1 MFSKVF
7 SAHPMGIDAVIIT
20 VECHV
25 ESGVPRFDIV
35 GLPDNA
41 VKESRERVIAA
52 LKNANFPFPPKR
64 ITINLAPADFRKEG
78 SGFDLPVAIGI
89 LAALNIIT
97 VEHLERFVF
106 LGELSLDGYIRPI
119 KGALA
124 IAVEAGKKGFK
135 TLLVPK
141 ESATEAA
148 IASSI
153 DVFGVNHISDVVELL
168 GNPTHFKPIRV
179 NLNQLFNQTNLH
191 HLDFSD
197 VKGQFHAKRAMEIAA
212 AGSHNIL
219 MLGPPGS
226 GKTMLAR
233 RLPSILPQL
242 TLEEALE
249 TTKVYSIAG
258 KKEAHDSIITTRP
271 FRSPHHT
278 ISDIALIGGG
288 RGIPTPG
295 EVSLAHHGVLFLD
308 ELPEFKKSVLEV
320 LRQPMEDKVVTIARA
335 SATLAFPAHFMLVAA
350 MNPSPK
356 GYAQNNDKNVY
367 VNEGDMQRYL
377 SKLSGPLLDRI
388 DIHLEVPAV
397 PIRDLNAAAKGESS
411 SDIRQR
417 VEAGRQIQIERFV
430 NYPTIFSNGGMTSKE
445 IKQFCKLD
453 SSSQKLLETAIERLG
468 LSARAYD
475 RILKVSRTIADLDE
489 QAEISSKH
497 IAEAIQYR
505 SLDKQFGL

>member
-1 MFSKVF
+1 MFSKVY
-7 SAHPMGIDAVIIT
+7 SAHPLGVEAAIVT

-25 ESGVPRFDIV
+25 DSGVPRFDIV

-41 VKESRERVIAA
+41 VKESRERVSAA
-52 LKNANFPFPPKR
+52 LKNSEHPFPPKR

-78 SGFDLPVAIGI
+78 SAFDLPIAIGV
-89 LAALNIIT
+89 LAALGIFDHTLIEKTII
-97 VEHLERFVF
+97 
-106 LGELSLDGYIRPI
+106 LGELSLDGYLRPV
-119 KGALA
+119 KGALSMA
-124 IAVEAGKKGFK
+124 IEAGRKGFK
-135 TLLVPK
+135 TIILPK
-141 ESATEAA
+141 ENAEEAA
-148 IASSI
+148 IANAI
-153 DVFGVNHISDVVELL
+153 DVIPISHMNEALNHMTGKAKI
-168 GNPTHFKPIRV
+168 NAFRV
-179 NLNQLFNQTNLH
+179 NLDKIFSHASQNF
-191 HLDFSD
+191 LDFSD
-197 VKGQFHAKRAMEIAA
+197 VKGQFQAKRAMEIAA

-233 RLPSILPQL
+233 RLPSILPKL
-242 TLEEALE
+242 TLHEALE
-249 TTKVYSIAG
+249 TTKVFSIAG
-258 KKEAHDSIITTRP
+258 KKERGESVITERP

-308 ELPEFKKSVLEV
+308 ELPEFKKSALEV

-356 GYAQNNDKNVY
+356 GYAQDNEKSVY
-367 VNEGDMQRYL
+367 VNETDMQRYL
-377 SKLSGPLLDRI
+377 AKLSGPLLDRI
-388 DIHLEVPAV
+388 DIHIEVPAV
-397 PIRDLNAAAKGESS
+397 PIKDLNAAQKGEPSS
-411 SDIRQR
+411 AIRDR
-417 VEAGRQIQIERFV
+417 VEAARLRQIERFRQFAH
-430 NYPTIFSNGGMTSKE
+430 IHSNAAMSSKE
-445 IKQFCKLD
+445 LRQFCKLE
-453 SSSQKLLETAIERLG
+453 SASQQLLETAIERLS

-475 RILKVSRTIADLDE
+475 RILKVSRTIADLGASE
-489 QAEISSKH
+489 AIGSSH